1 MKRLLEFLME
11 KLKEQKT
18 TVIEP
23 DIEVE
28 PDIET
33 EPVKPKPRSPIAPE
47 PGISPKPKAESD
59 VALFFLQRAEGL
71 GEKTRLP
78 NWTSEDKQKWI
89 KKGDEIINKL
99 LPELSSEEK
108 SYLELI
114 TDDEYNRIL
123 SRLEQYTGKKASELK
138 LPGFVSIAMQALN
151 DILKIERSYKKRLEE
166 LAVEVVLNLPEFE
179 MVKDAVE
186 EGELKIEAKLDTPT
200 LADFKLEKKSVNL
213 TPEEEFNR
221 LLASAFREELSIKR
235 RFANLLITG
244 GAVNKFYLFNMVK
257 DELDKIDPTLVNKY
271 GIVAVLAELGY
282 WVTPFGLEKIGL
294 EGGARAG
301 VVKVKPEGDIYV
313 IEAKA
318 IIFPYLIHEIVKG
331 IYEWLSLAKE
341 FQEIMGEEE
350 IEDETKDILAGPGVY
365 RKIVGMI
372 PADKQN
378 MIPLIW
384 RKLLTRSPE
393 EIRNVLAGDD
403 TLIKQLTREA
413 EEEWQA
419 YKKERE
425 MVKEEVI
432 EEGEVSARKKYV
444 ETGKVPEDVFNK
456 LLEIDPTPQKK
467 YIEWM
472 CKIYSQEKPEINEF
486 EKVIPKFDKLVNKGV
501 LPVDARNIQLYK
513 SLKEV
518 SRKVEEFD
526 VPTKSELERKA
537 KVEGAEKVFE
547 NDKAVV
553 YKITTWEASCL
564 YGRGTRWCIS
574 AEKESGSF
582 YDYSMKNAIYF
593 VIRKQP
599 KGDAYDKIAVL
610 VDKSGKKQYW
620 DAKDKQ
626 IDEKK
631 AVEIL
636 AELGIKL

>member
-1 MKRLLEFLME
+1 MKKLLEFLIE
-11 KLKEQKT
+11 KLKEVKT
-18 TVIEP
+18 DT
-23 DIEVE
+23 EVE
-28 PDIET
+28 PDVKT
-33 EPVKPKPRSPIAPE
+33 EPDIKPKPKSPIAPE

-71 GEKTRLP
+71 GEKTRFP

-99 LPELSSEEK
+99 FPKLSSEEK
-108 SYLELI
+108 SYLELV
-114 TDDEYNRIL
+114 TSDEYNRML
-123 SRLEQYTGKKASELK
+123 SRLEQYTGKRASELK

-151 DILKIERSYKKRLEE
+151 DILEIEHSYKKRLEG

-186 EGELKIEAKLDTPT
+186 GEELRIEARLDTPT
-200 LADFKLEKKSVNL
+200 LADFRLEKRSENL
-213 TPEEEFNR
+213 TPEEEFNK

-244 GAVNKFYLFNMVK
+244 GAVNKFYLFNVVK
-257 DELDKIDPTLVNKY
+257 DELDKIDPTLINKY

-282 WVTPFGLEKIGL
+282 WVTPFGIEKIGL
-294 EGGARAG
+294 KGGARAG
-301 VVKVKPEGDIYV
+301 VEKVKPEGDAYT

-341 FQEIMGEEE
+341 FQAIMGKEE
-350 IEDETKDILAGPGVY
+350 IEDETRDMLAGPGVY

-384 RKLLTRSPE
+384 RKLLTRSSE

-413 EEEWQA
+413 EDEWQA

-425 MVKEEVI
+425 VVKEEVI

-444 ETGKVPEDVFNK
+444 ETGKVPEDIFSK
-456 LLEIDPTPQKK
+456 LLEIDPTSQKK

-472 CKIYSQEKPEINEF
+472 CKIYSQEKPEISEF
-486 EKVIPKFDKLVNKGV
+486 ERVIPKFDKLVNKGV
-501 LPVDARNIQLYK
+501 MPVDARNIQSYK

-518 SRKVEEFD
+518 GQKVEEFD
-526 VPTKSELERKA
+526 ALTKSELEKEA
-537 KVEGAEKVFE
+537 KIKGAEKVFE
-547 NDKAVV
+547 NDKAFV
-553 YKITTWEASCL
+553 YRITTWEASCL
-564 YGRGTRWCIS
+564 YGKGTKWCIS
-574 AEKESGSF
+574 GESDSHHF
-582 YDYSMKNAIYF
+582 YDYFMKYAIYF

-599 KGDAYDKIAVL
+599 KRDNYDKIAIL
-610 VDKSGKKQYW
+610 VDKSGKKMYW
-620 DAKDKQ
+620 DAKDTQ
-626 IDEKK
+626 IDGNK

>member
-1 MKRLLEFLME
+1 MKKLLEFLIE
-11 KLKEQKT
+11 KLGEQKT
-18 TVIEP
+18 TT
-23 DIEVE
+23 IEVE
-28 PDIET
+28 PDVKT
-33 EPVKPKPRSPIAPE
+33 EPDIKPKPKSPIAPE
-47 PGISPKPKAESD
+47 PGITPKPKAESD

-71 GEKTRLP
+71 GEKTRFP

-89 KKGDEIINKL
+89 EKGDEIINKL
-99 LPELSSEEK
+99 LPKLSSEEK
-108 SYLELI
+108 SYLELV
-114 TDDEYNRIL
+114 TSDEYDRML
-123 SRLEQYTGKKASELK
+123 SRLEQYTGEKSSKLK

-151 DILKIERSYKKRLEE
+151 DILEIERSYRKRLEG
-166 LAVEVVLNLPEFE
+166 LAVEVVLGLPEFE

-186 EGELKIEAKLDTPT
+186 GEELRIEARLDTPT
-200 LADFKLEKKSVNL
+200 LADFKLEKRSENL

-257 DELDKIDPTLVNKY
+257 DELDKIDPALVNKY

-282 WVTPFGLEKIGL
+282 WVTPFGVEKIGL
-294 EGGARAG
+294 KGGARAG
-301 VVKVKPEGDIYV
+301 VVKVKPEGDTYT

-331 IYEWLSLAKE
+331 VYEWLSLAKE

-350 IEDETKDILAGPGVY
+350 IEDETKDMLAGPGVY

-393 EIRNVLAGDD
+393 EIRDVLAGDD
-403 TLIKQLTREA
+403 ALIRQLTREA
-413 EEEWQA
+413 EDEWQA

-425 MVKEEVI
+425 VVKEEVI

-456 LLEIDPTPQKK
+456 LLEIDPTSQKK

-472 CKIYSQEKPEINEF
+472 CKIYSQEKPEISEF
-486 EKVIPKFDKLVNKGV
+486 EEVIPEFDRLVNKGV
-501 LPVDARNIQLYK
+501 LPVDARNIQSYK

-518 SRKVEEFD
+518 SQKVEEFD
-526 VPTKSELERKA
+526 VPTKSELERET
-537 KVEGAEKVFE
+537 KVKGAEKVFE
-547 NDKAVV
+547 NDKATV
-553 YKITTWEASCL
+553 YRITTWEASCL
-564 YGRGTRWCIS
+564 YGRGTKWCIS
-574 AEKESGSF
+574 AEKESHHF
-582 YDYSMKNAIYF
+582 YDYFMRNAIYF

-599 KGDAYDKIAVL
+599 KRDNYDKIAIL
-610 VDKSGKKQYW
+610 VDKSGKKMYW
-620 DAKDKQ
+620 DAKDTQ
-626 IDEKK
+626 IDGNK

-636 AELGIKL
+636 AELGIKI